1 MRVPWM
7 AVFFLFFLVLL
18 ALRFSAGPRRAYI
31 AELLEADPC
40 YVVAH
45 PFSRSHYVSLM
56 EEHHQRQAR
65 LLPRFTKR
73 GWFLTRLPTHLWEGL
88 AKVYESK
95 RASSA
100 HRPEMDPS
108 AVEFL
113 DEATRPVMTD
123 IERAPEEK
131 PVREWLLAALRG
143 WSGVERLTHSKTYG
157 VRSYRRGSKLK
168 PHVDRLKTHV
178 LSAIVHVSRAGLQ
191 QEWPLEVAPHDSDSV
206 ASILMPGEANC
217 LLYESATLPH
227 GRLQPLVGDEYSNIF
242 FHFAPREWCR
252 VVDRLGL

>member
-1 MRVPWM
+1 M
-7 AVFFLFFLVLL
+7 
-18 ALRFSAGPRRAYI
+18 GPPRKVYV
-31 AELLEADPC
+31 AELKEADPC

-73 GWFLTRLPTHLWEGL
+73 GWFLTRLPTHLQEGL
-88 AKVYESK
+88 VKAYEYK

-113 DEATRPVMTD
+113 DETTRPFMTD
-123 IERAPEEK
+123 MERAPEEK
-131 PVREWLLAALRG
+131 LVREWLLEALQG
-143 WSGVERLTHSKTYG
+143 WSGVESLSHRKTYG

-168 PHVDRLKTHV
+168 PHVDRFKTHV
-178 LSAIVHVSRAGLQ
+178 LSAIVHVSRTGLQ
-191 QEWPLEVAPHDSDSV
+191 EEWPLEVAPHDSDSV
-206 ASILMPGEANC
+206 YSISMPGEANC

-227 GRLQPLVGDEYSNIF
+227 GRLHPLRGDEYSNIF
-242 FHFAPREWCR
+242 FHFSPRDWNR
-252 VVDRLGL
+252 IVDRLEL